1 MRFIDKILFFYF
13 WGGGGGV
20 IKLLVINIRRRV
32 YDCSWYIN
40 GLMIILFYLKF
51 YLLKV
56 LVNIIF
62 F

>member
-20 IKLLVINIRRRV
+20 IKLLVINIWRRV
-32 YDCSWYIN
+32 YDCSWYIY

-51 YLLKV
+51 YLL
-56 LVNIIF
+56 
-62 F
+62 

>member
-13 WGGGGGV
+13 LGGGGGGV

-51 YLLKV
+51 YLL
-56 LVNIIF
+56 
-62 F
+62 